1 MRAVNLLPRDEGRKR
16 RQPGAVSL
24 TAILGAVLVTAV
36 LCGWFLMASSGV
48 TDKRGE
54 LDARKAELLA
64 IPLPDAPDTSQST
77 LVAEKDARLEA
88 LGKALSGRIA
98 WDRIL
103 REVSLVIPDDVW
115 LETMTSAARS
125 GGAERRRVLQHH
137 GLHVLARR
145 RRQAPRAAVG
155 HPAPP
160 EGEARLEPARC
171 RGPPGDREVHRHG
184 RPPPDAGGVVK
195 QRIPKPAAIALVVVG
210 LLVAAALGYFLLISP
225 QRSESAD
232 LATQIAATETEMQ
245 TRRLALRAKPDVE
258 QIKAADLFRV
268 TKAMPN
274 RTDMPGVLLELNRIA
289 RDTGIRFESI
299 TPGDG
304 VDSGGYLRQPVDL
317 IFQGN
322 FYELSDFLYRMRTL
336 VSVHN
341 GRLSATG
348 RLFTVR
354 SLSFVEGEKGFPAIK
369 ATIGVD
375 AYVYGTGEATTPPP
389 AATPPAAQPPA
400 AQPPAAAT
408 PPPTGSATGAS

>member
-1 MRAVNLLPRDEGRKR
+1 M
-16 RQPGAVSL
+16 
-24 TAILGAVLVTAV
+24 
-36 LCGWFLMASSGV
+36 
-48 TDKRGE
+48 
-54 LDARKAELLA
+54 
-64 IPLPDAPDTSQST
+64 
-77 LVAEKDARLEA
+77 
-88 LGKALSGRIA
+88 
-98 WDRIL
+98 
-103 REVSLVIPDDVW
+103 
-115 LETMTSAARS
+115 
-125 GGAERRRVLQHH
+125 
-137 GLHVLARR
+137 
-145 RRQAPRAAVG
+145 
-155 HPAPP
+155 
-160 EGEARLEPARC
+160 
-171 RGPPGDREVHRHG
+171 
-184 RPPPDAGGVVK
+184 K

-322 FYELSDFLYRMRTL
+322 FYRMRTL

-348 RLFTVR
+348 RMFTVR